1 MDSQQVFLVPQ
12 VPPLPSTSSS
22 SSSSTKSPHHQQ
34 QQTTTQMLQQ
44 QPLQTPQC
52 SICGTTQKLLR
63 CAKCKAIYYCSTDH
77 QHLDWP
83 THKQECRTLAKQ
95 RQHNNRLQQ
104 LTNGCGAININAHSN
119 SSNNP
124 NVANITNNWSSYDY
138 PQPQQQNFKSLSH
151 ESTAFVLGTHEN
163 EILNSKAESVTQN
176 SNSSEYM
183 GNIEANSTTTDQ
195 MHNIM
200 LPNNFVNNTYSPNNT
215 NQTFTDNSYYY
226 QTNPSHL
233 DNNLLEQTEQNH
245 LKLANSYVPASMLQQ
260 QHQPVQNNLQHQQS
274 LQQQSQQQVYLPVT
288 TTSNTA
294 TPQYPVPQLSN
305 HLINQHEKSSS
316 YQIGAAVV
324 DENLFE
330 NAK

>member
-12 VPPLPSTSSS
+12 VPSLPPSSS
-22 SSSSTKSPHHQQ
+22 KANHRYQQ
-34 QQTTTQMLQQ
+34 QQTTTQMVQQ
-44 QPLQTPQC
+44 QQQLQPQLPQC

-83 THKQECRTLAKQ
+83 THKLKCRALAKQ
-95 RQHNNRLQQ
+95 RQINNRLQQ

-119 SSNNP
+119 SSNSP
-124 NVANITNNWSSYDY
+124 LNIASNLSSSYSNPVY
-138 PQPQQQNFKSLSH
+138 ENIQQANLKS
-151 ESTAFVLGTHEN
+151 STFVLGTNEN
-163 EILNSKAESVTQN
+163 EILNSKAETVTQN
-176 SNSSEYM
+176 SNRSEYM
-183 GNIEANSTTTDQ
+183 GSFDANSTTTDQ

-200 LPNNFVNNTYSPNNT
+200 VQNSVDTSFGLDDSNYLYN
-215 NQTFTDNSYYY
+215 DNSYSFY
-226 QTNPSHL
+226 QAMPTPLGEGVLNQTQQNIKEQFQHNSDS
-233 DNNLLEQTEQNH
+233 DNLSQQN
-245 LKLANSYVPASMLQQ
+245 
-260 QHQPVQNNLQHQQS
+260 S
-274 LQQQSQQQVYLPVT
+274 LQTQSHNMQQQVLLPRQQQT
-288 TTSNTA
+288 TL
-294 TPQYPVPQLSN
+294 QYPVPQLSN